1 MNVPKLRF
9 KEFDGEW
16 EYHKFSDEI
25 KLLGGA
31 TPLKSNKA
39 YWNGDIVWLS
49 SQEIKAKYV
58 EEGTYKITQKAIDDN
73 TTKMVKAGTPLI
85 VSRSG
90 ILARMFPISMPT
102 VDVAINQDIKA
113 LIFDKEQLD
122 TDFLVG
128 QLQAKECFILKSIV
142 KTGTTVQSVN
152 IPDLEKMK
160 LSIPSSFKEQ
170 KKIGLFF
177 KMIDEKIQLQ
187 QQKIDLLQEQK
198 KGFLQKMFPKAGE
211 TQPEM
216 RFDGFMREWEER
228 KLKEVGKIITGNTP
242 STIDKSNYAEQGI
255 LWVTPTDIKHL
266 ITTETSKKL
275 SIKGEKIARVVPSGT
290 ILVTCIASIGK
301 NTMVLDKSGFNQ
313 QINSLTPNSNNDSYF
328 LLTQSEFWS
337 RKMKNIAASGTMQI
351 VNKNEFSNLIFSYP
365 TLEEQQKIGAFF
377 KKLDE
382 NIVLQQ
388 KKLNIYKKQR
398 QGFMQQMFI

>member
-16 EYHKFSDEI
+16 EK
-25 KLLGGA
+25 
-31 TPLKSNKA
+31 
-39 YWNGDIVWLS
+39 
-49 SQEIKAKYV
+49 
-58 EEGTYKITQKAIDDN
+58 
-73 TTKMVKAGTPLI
+73 
-85 VSRSG
+85 
-90 ILARMFPISMPT
+90 
-102 VDVAINQDIKA
+102 
-113 LIFDKEQLD
+113 
-122 TDFLVG
+122 
-128 QLQAKECFILKSIV
+128 
-142 KTGTTVQSVN
+142 
-152 IPDLEKMK
+152 
-160 LSIPSSFKEQ
+160 
-170 KKIGLFF
+170 KKIGGFF
-177 KMIDEKIQLQ
+177 DHLSTGSTPSRTNPDYFKGEIPWISSGELKSHYISDTKEHVSELAVKETNLKIHPPGTFFIAITGLEAKGTRSSAAINTVPMTTNQSCLAFKPNDLIDLNFLYFWYKKNGERIGITYTQGTKQQSLTPGLVRDLDITVPKIEEQKYISRFFNIVEKKIELQ

-198 KGFLQKMFPKAGE
+198 KGFLQKMFPKSGE

-216 RFDGFMREWEER
+216 RFEGFEGDWEER

-242 STIDKSNYAEQGI
+242 STTDKSNYAEQGI

-328 LLTQSEFWS
+328 LLIQSEFWS

-365 TLEEQQKIGAFF
+365 TLEEQQKIGVFF
-377 KKLDE
+377 KKMDE